1 MNGVASF
8 SPISCP
14 FQHMWQ
20 WKPDELAFSLRSQ
33 DLLIHSACR
42 PRNEDGNG
50 GNDPVFAVVITKENL
65 LYLLTRIINT
75 SLLDILIL
83 LTREAETTT

>member
-42 PRNEDGNG
+42 PRNEDGMRRR
-50 GNDPVFAVVITKENL
+50 IL
-65 LYLLTRIINT
+65 LIGIWEMTQYLLWSSQKKTFFT
-75 SLLDILIL
+75 FPPAS
-83 LTREAETTT
+83 